1 MSDIMVMGMDATMP
15 RSKVSTRQVEEVKNP
30 RPRNGN
36 TYAVGAYL
44 QKLRDERGIHR
55 EPLVRQILADWHGNI
70 TMSNSTLVQIEH
82 GKNKSVSAATID
94 AVRKAVGGDPYD
106 ISELWRLPIPNEDD
120 YDAIRACQLEGER
133 RAIVRRQV
141 LNSGS
146 AIRVIAENAPADLQ
160 QILDHV
166 AKDES
171 LRRVAKELANDPKA
185 LKMVLAILSARE
197 NGSSG

>member
-106 ISELWRLPIPNEDD
+106 ISELWRLPIPDEDD
-120 YDAIRACQLEGER
+120 DEGIRSCQLEGER

-141 LNSGS
+141 LNSGT
-146 AIRVIAENAPADLQ
+146 AIRVIAENAPADLER
-160 QILDHV
+160 IV
-166 AKDES
+166 NRIATDES

-185 LKMVLAILSARE
+185 LKMVQAILAARDN
-197 NGSSG
+197 NGSG

>member
-1 MSDIMVMGMDATMP
+1 MSDVMVMEMGLTMP
-15 RSKVSTRQVEEVKNP
+15 RPRKAPAQHDEVKHP

-44 QKLRDERGIHR
+44 QKLREESGLTR
-55 EPLVRQILADWHGNI
+55 EPLVRQILDDWHGNI

-82 GKNKSVSAATID
+82 GKNKSVSAATIA

-106 ISELWRLPIPNEDD
+106 IDDLWMMSIPDEHDD
-120 YDAIRACQLEGER
+120 DGIRASQLEGER

-141 LNSGS
+141 LSSGS
-146 AIRVIAENAPADLQ
+146 AIRVIAENAPVDLQ
-160 QILDHV
+160 QILDRV
-166 AKDES
+166 ATNES
-171 LRRVAKELANDPKA
+171 LRRVAKELADDPKA
-185 LKMVLAILSARE
+185 LKMIIAILATRE

>member
-15 RSKVSTRQVEEVKNP
+15 RSKSTTKHVDEGKNP
-30 RPRNGN
+30 RPRHGN

-106 ISELWRLPIPNEDD
+106 ISELWRLPIPDEDNIE
-120 YDAIRACQLEGER
+120 AIRACQLEGER

-146 AIRVIAENAPADLQ
+146 AIRVIAENAPVDLQ

-166 AKDES
+166 ATNES

>member
-55 EPLVRQILADWHGNI
+55 EPLVRQILTDWHGNI